1 MADSKF
7 CAGCQRSDE
16 DITAVSWCSDC
27 SELVCK
33 ACSRVHEK
41 MSPPHKVVQMKEI
54 QQLSSSLLKLSKN
67 CKKHPGQKII
77 LYCCQHDKVIC
88 DSCVPISH
96 QHCKSI
102 ISIERAARGVKD
114 GTAIFDLERRLSNLY
129 QVTENILSQKETT
142 LVDLEKNRNKIKKRV
157 SEIKQNII
165 DHLDRLEA
173 DIHKDIDSRYKTCTE
188 MVSRNRNRFQ
198 SSSDSLSTWKSDLHS
213 LKQHSSEIH
222 LFQLVKFLDAKTYQ
236 KELEIRD
243 IQAATV
249 PILKYHPPEFE
260 SNISK
265 LVPDLGTITV
275 ENVQVQMSLLDI
287 DQQGQCL
294 VRDERKLSLKHSFRT
309 TKLGNGVTIYR
320 GCFIPNDRLLLCQFL
335 KEKLIV
341 CKLDGSNSSVID
353 LDDKPLKISLYDNN
367 HAVVSV
373 GGKGIQ
379 IIDLTTLK
387 TDRKIKVKGNCRG
400 ITIVKDK
407 LWVNNKSHTLTIVD
421 IDGKILKVIQI
432 TFDPDQICT
441 NQDGDVY
448 CTDKESD
455 KVYVVTSDGKEREIY
470 NSPDLRGADGVA
482 VDDRGDVFVSGWL
495 SNNIHRISKDGQ
507 KHDIVLTADD
517 GINVPIGLSYNNET
531 KELLVLHDHGRS
543 INIYK
548 TQYGLSN

>member
-67 CKKHPGQKII
+67 CTNHPAQKII
-77 LYCCQHDKVIC
+77 LYCCQHDQVIC

-102 ISIERAARGVKD
+102 ISIEKAARGVKD

-129 QVTENILSQKETT
+129 QVTENILSQKEIT

-173 DIHKDIDSRYKTCTE
+173 DIHKDLDSRYKTCTE
-188 MVSRNRNRFQ
+188 MVSRNRNSFQ

-236 KELEIRD
+236 KELEIRN

-287 DQQGQCL
+287 DQQGQFL
-294 VRDERKLSLKHSFRT
+294 VRDERKLSLKHSFPT
-309 TKLGNGVTIYR
+309 TKLGNGVTIYG
-320 GCFIPNDRLLLCQFL
+320 GCFIPNDRLLLCKFTGKQ
-335 KEKLIV
+335 LIV

-353 LDDKPLKISLYDNN
+353 LDDEPLNISLYDKN
-367 HAVVSV
+367 HAIVSV
-373 GGKGIQ
+373 GDAGIR
-379 IIDLTTLK
+379 IIDLTSLK
-387 TDRKIKVKGNCRG
+387 PGRRIKVKGNCRK
-400 ITIVKDK
+400 ITSVKDK
-407 LWVNNKSHTLTIVD
+407 IWVANKAHTLTIVD
-421 IDGKILKVIQI
+421 INGKILKVIQT
-432 TFDPDQICT
+432 TFDPFDICV
-441 NQDGDVY
+441 NEDGDVY
-448 CTDKESD
+448 CTDRKSN

-470 NSPDLRGADGVA
+470 NSPDLKISYGVA
-482 VDDRGDVFVSGWL
+482 VDDRGDVYVSGHR
-495 SNNIHRISKDGQ
+495 SNNIHRISNDGQ
-507 KHDIVLTADD
+507 KHDIVLTAED
-517 GINVPIGLSYNNET
+517 GINKPTGLSYNNET
-531 KELLVLHDHGRS
+531 KELLVLNHYHNGSS

-548 TQYGLSN
+548 TQ

>member
-67 CKKHPGQKII
+67 CKNHPGQKII
-77 LYCCQHDKVIC
+77 LYCCQHDQVIC

-142 LVDLEKNRNKIKKRV
+142 FVDLEKNRNKIKKRV
-157 SEIKQNII
+157 SEIKRNII

-188 MVSRNRNRFQ
+188 MVSRNRNSFQ

-275 ENVQVQMSLLDI
+275 ENVQVQMTLLDI

-294 VRDERKLSLKHSFRT
+294 VRDERKLSLKHSFPT

-320 GCFIPNDRLLLCQFL
+320 GCFIPRDRLLLCQYL
-335 KEKLIV
+335 GKKLSV
-341 CKLDGSNSSVID
+341 CKLDGSYSSVIN
-353 LDDKPLKISLYDNN
+353 LDNLPQDISLYDENY
-367 HAVVSV
+367 AVVSV
-373 GGKGIQ
+373 GEKGIQ
-379 IIDLTTLK
+379 IIDLATLK
-387 TDRKIKVKGNCRG
+387 LGRTIKVKGDCRG
-400 ITIVKDK
+400 ITCVKDK
-407 LWVNNKSHTLTIVD
+407 IWVNNKYHTLTIVD
-421 IDGKILKVIQI
+421 IDGKVLKVIRT
-432 TFDPDQICT
+432 TFNPKEICA
-441 NQDGDVY
+441 NQDGDLY
-448 CTDKESD
+448 CTVFYSD
-455 KVYVVTSDGKEREIY
+455 KVYVVTCDGKEREIY
-470 NSPDLRGADGVA
+470 NSLELKSAAGVA
-482 VDDRGDVFVSGWL
+482 VDDRGDVYVAGYV
-495 SNNIHRISKDGQ
+495 SNNIHRIYNDGQ
-507 KHDIVLTADD
+507 KHDIVLSAED
-517 GINVPIGLSYNNET
+517 GINNPIGLSYNNET
-531 KELLVLHDHGRS
+531 RELLVLNDAGKS
-543 INIYK
+543 IIIYK
-548 TQYGLSN
+548 TQ

>member
-67 CKKHPGQKII
+67 CKNHPGQKII
-77 LYCCQHDKVIC
+77 LYCCQHDQVIC

-142 LVDLEKNRNKIKKRV
+142 FVDLEKNRNKIKKRV
-157 SEIKQNII
+157 SEIKRNII

-188 MVSRNRNRFQ
+188 MVSRNRNSFQ

-294 VRDERKLSLKHSFRT
+294 VRDERKLSLKHSFPT

-320 GCFIPNDRLLLCQFL
+320 GCFIPDDRLLLCHSIRKQ
-335 KEKLIV
+335 LIV

-353 LDDKPLKISLYDNN
+353 LDYEPLNISLYDKN
-367 HAVVSV
+367 HAIVSV
-373 GGKGIQ
+373 GDAGIQ
-379 IIDLTTLK
+379 IIDLTSLK
-387 TDRKIKVKGNCRG
+387 PGRIIKVEGHCSG
-400 ITIVKDK
+400 ITCVKDK
-407 LWVNNKSHTLTIVD
+407 IWVKNKSYTLTIVD
-421 IDGKILKVIQI
+421 IDGKVLQVIQT
-432 TFDPDQICT
+432 TFDPWIICA
-441 NQDGDVY
+441 NQDGGVY
-448 CTDKESD
+448 YTEQYIS

-470 NSPDLRGADGVA
+470 SSPDLRFPIGVA

-495 SNNIHRISKDGQ
+495 SNNTHKIYNDGQ

-517 GINVPIGLSYNNET
+517 GIHVPTVLSYNKET
-531 KELLVLHDHGRS
+531 NELLVLHDDGKS

-548 TQYGLSN
+548 TR